1 MRIIDKKEI
10 ILEYGK
16 DTDNIELLE
25 FRKGIEIRINGKRIQ
40 LMRGDANSLA
50 ECICKLTSRICLEKN
65 NLKDMDCC

>member
-25 FRKGIEIRINGKRIQ
+25 FREGIEIRINGKRIQ
-40 LMRGDANSLA
+40 LMRGDAASVISKILSSSVAVSVLFISITLN
-50 ECICKLTSRICLEKN
+50 
-65 NLKDMDCC
+65 